1 MKLLK
6 TTAIAGLLLASGAA
20 TAVEVSGNVALTS
33 DYMWRGISQTD
44 GSPAIQGG
52 FDAAFDSGLY
62 AGIWGSNIDF
72 GGDESL
78 EVDTY
83 AGWAGEFS
91 GVGVDVGFINY
102 HYPTSDSGTN
112 FSEGYVG
119 LSFGPASITHYMG
132 LDLGSEDLGDT
143 DFGDYTDVGL
153 SLGEYAGIGLSAHY
167 GFYDQKGG
175 TADYN
180 DWRIAASTS
189 FMDVDFE
196 LAYSD
201 TDADDDQSEE
211 QVIFTVSKSL

>member
-6 TTAIAGLLLASGAA
+6 TTAIAGLLAASGAA

-33 DYMWRGISQTD
+33 DYVWRGISQTD
-44 GSPAIQGG
+44 GSPAVQGG
-52 FDAAFDSGLY
+52 FDAGFDSGLY

-102 HYPTSDSGTN
+102 HYPTSDDGTN
-112 FSEGYVG
+112 FSEAYAGV
-119 LSFGPASITHYMG
+119 SFGPFSLTYSAG

-143 DFGDYTDVGL
+143 DLGDYTD
-153 SLGEYAGIGLSAHY
+153 LGVDFGEFAGIGFSAHY
-167 GFYDQKGG
+167 GHYDVRG
-175 TADYN
+175 DDNYD
-180 DWRIAASTS
+180 DWKIAASTS
-189 FMDVDFE
+189 FMEVDFE

-201 TDADDDQSEE
+201 TDADDAQSEE
-211 QVIFTVSKSL
+211 LVIFTVSKAL